1 MASKDKSDKIDK
13 NFSSVQALIPMT
25 RVRTIMKSSPEIT
38 TINQDT
44 LFIVCKATELFIR
57 KFCMDAYKDSNKSSE
72 LDYKKL
78 ADLVSKDDKFQ
89 FLSEIVPFKVK
100 AKEAL
105 KDIEIEKR
113 KSMK

>member
-1 MASKDKSDKIDK
+1 MSSSANK
-13 NFSSVQALIPMT
+13 NFSSSQALIPMT

-38 TINQDT
+38 NISQDT
-44 LFIVCKATELFIR
+44 LYIVCKATELFIQTFA
-57 KFCMDAYKDSNKSSE
+57 KEAYKNSNKSTE

-78 ADLVSKDDKFQ
+78 ADLVTKDDKFQ

-105 KDIEIEKR
+105 KEIEQEKR